1 MCVKS
6 FRLFA
11 TPWTVACQAPLF
23 MGFSRQEYWS
33 GLPCPPPGDPPN
45 PGIRPRSL
53 ISPAL
58 AGGFFTTELPGKL
71 STSITKLVKSIQYR
85 FDISQ
90 SIYAAEAFNVQYFSG
105 KIFDNMWMLQIQ
117 FKIAVFK
124 INLHIFAFF
133 FSYNVINTHFG
144 EFYFHGTF

>member
-1 MCVKS
+1 
-6 FRLFA
+6 
-11 TPWTVACQAPLF
+11 
-23 MGFSRQEYWS
+23 MGLSRQEYWS

-105 KIFDNMWMLQIQ
+105 KIFDNM
-117 FKIAVFK
+117 
-124 INLHIFAFF
+124 
-133 FSYNVINTHFG
+133 
-144 EFYFHGTF
+144 

>member
-133 FSYNVINTHFG
+133 FFL
-144 EFYFHGTF
+144 